1 MQVII
6 EDLKYEDI
14 EECYELNKLIFNE
27 EYGLEDVKELYLK
40 LHDNSDEYRFLV
52 AKLDGKIVGYTSVIM
67 AYNLFDGKKP
77 FMTLW
82 WVGTHPKYRNKG
94 IATKLFE
101 KIEDI
106 AKEKSCE
113 LIYFTSDEDN
123 TVAHK
128 FYQKMGYNMY
138 SDKAFIKMLD

>member
-1 MQVII
+1 MELII

-14 EECYELNKLIFNE
+14 EECYNLNKLIFNE

-40 LHDNSDEYRFLV
+40 IYNSDIYRFLV

-67 AYNLFDGKKP
+67 AYNLFDGKRP

-82 WVGTHPKYRNKG
+82 WVGVHPEYRHKG

-101 KIEDI
+101 KIEQI
-106 AKEKSCE
+106 AIENNCE
-113 LIYFTSDEDN
+113 VIYFTSETDN
-123 TVAHK
+123 EGAHK
-128 FYQKMGYNMY
+128 FYQKLGYNMY
-138 SDKAFIKMLD
+138 SDKAFVKMLVN